1 MLSVQI
7 VLFDGFDLLDAIA
20 PYEVFCAAAK
30 YTDGAI
36 VVELVTAEGSRSVA
50 SGVGGLKIEA
60 TGRLAPEKGGI
71 IVVPGA
77 SGDVEGDGPDS
88 VPTILARAMGTEL
101 TGLVERALERAD
113 VVVATV
119 CGGSLLLAMG
129 GLLEGRPAVTHH
141 LGMDVLGAIGAAPV
155 QARVVDDG
163 NLVTGGGVTSGLDVA
178 LHLVER
184 ELGPRIAHAVERL
197 FEYERRGTV
206 WRAVGLEPDAAKP
219 PSSVRP
225 SEPAPLAVLNSDR
238 HAPLALLNSDGHAPL
253 AAPNSDGHAPL
264 AAPNSD
270 GHAPLAALNS
280 DGHAP
285 LAAPNSDGHAPL
297 AVLNSGGPAD
307 VPASR
312 TSTSD
317 LAGNWE
323 TIIATPVGKMPV
335 LLSIVIRDGDLQGTA
350 TQGDETVELID
361 PDWQNDRLS
370 WSLRVT
376 KPMRLNLKFEVAVN
390 GDVMTGIAK
399 AGILPASKVTGKRVT
414 PGEIEEKSEE
424 NRQ

>member
-20 PYEVFCAAAK
+20 PYEVFCAAAM
-30 YTDGAI
+30 YTDDAI
-36 VVELVTAEGSRSVA
+36 VVELVTAEGGRSVA
-50 SGVGGLKIEA
+50 SGVGGLEIEA
-60 TGRLAPEKGGI
+60 TGRLAPEKAGI

-77 SGDVEGDGPDS
+77 SGDVAGDGPDS

-101 TGLVERALERAD
+101 TGLVERALERPD

-141 LGMDVLGAIGAAPV
+141 LGMDALGATGAAPV

-163 NLVTGGGVTSGLDVA
+163 NLVSGGGVTSGLDVA

-206 WRAVGLEPDAAKP
+206 WRAAGPEPDAAKL

-225 SEPAPLAVLNSDR
+225 GEPS
-238 HAPLALLNSDGHAPL
+238 PL
-253 AAPNSDGHAPL
+253 AAPNSDEHAPF
-264 AAPNSD
+264 
-270 GHAPLAALNS
+270 AALNS
-280 DGHAP
+280 GGHA
-285 LAAPNSDGHAPL
+285 
-297 AVLNSGGPAD
+297 V

-312 TSTSD
+312 SSSSD

-335 LLSIVIRDGDLQGTA
+335 LLSIIIRDGVLQGTA

-361 PDWQNDRLS
+361 PDWQNNRLT

-414 PGEIEEKSEE
+414 PGEIAGKSEE
-424 NRQ
+424 NHQ